1 MLSIAVLS
9 SERAARPGRA
19 DRTVT
24 RHLSQAGSYQVTT
37 ARTGRPDA
45 TDAAPG
51 PGIDRSASTTPKGGQ
66 FRRRSDPE
74 PEHRPRM
81 FTVSS
86 RNETLASRPGFCFT
100 ADSPDQRAGHS
111 SPLRSTVDGNGCSHM
126 TSDGSPIAATVAS
139 QHASGR
145 LDEPVIETT
154 GSQ

>member
-1 MLSIAVLS
+1 MARRECVILSTAVLS

-24 RHLSQAGSYQVTT
+24 RHVSQAGSYQVTT
-37 ARTGRPDA
+37 SRTGRPDA

-51 PGIDRSASTTPKGGQ
+51 PGIDRSAATTPNRGQ

-86 RNETLASRPGFCFT
+86 TRITFE
-100 ADSPDQRAGHS
+100 
-111 SPLRSTVDGNGCSHM
+111 
-126 TSDGSPIAATVAS
+126 
-139 QHASGR
+139 SG
-145 LDEPVIETT
+145 
-154 GSQ
+154 

>member
-51 PGIDRSASTTPKGGQ
+51 PGIDRSASTTPNGVSFVVGQ
-66 FRRRSDPE
+66 IPSPNTARVCSLFRRYAARAPT
-74 PEHRPRM
+74 PPAPR
-81 FTVSS
+81 
-86 RNETLASRPGFCFT
+86 RGPHALGA
-100 ADSPDQRAGHS
+100 PDQGY
-111 SPLRSTVDGNGCSHM
+111 
-126 TSDGSPIAATVAS
+126 
-139 QHASGR
+139 
-145 LDEPVIETT
+145 
-154 GSQ
+154 